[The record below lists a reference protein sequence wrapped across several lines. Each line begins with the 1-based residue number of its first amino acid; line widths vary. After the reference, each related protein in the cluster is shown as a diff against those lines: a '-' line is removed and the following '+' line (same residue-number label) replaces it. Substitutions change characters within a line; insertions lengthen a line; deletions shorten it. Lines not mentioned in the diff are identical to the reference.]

1 MTVQLDPVQMRKLS
15 LQGSEGTEV
24 VTEEDTAMEDSEV
37 DTVAVDMTDL
47 PEVDSAVV
55 VVMVAT
61 EADTAEVT
69 EVTEDTGV
77 DMEVAATAV
86 AEEDTAEDVAADSEE
101 TEMAVTMVEAVGDTA
116 AVDTKVETDTSG
128 RAVWTLPYNMV

>member
-24 VTEEDTAMEDSEV
+24 VTEEDTAMVDSEV

-47 PEVDSAVV
+47 PEVDSAVA

-61 EADTAEVT
+61 EVDTAEAT
-69 EVTEDTGV
+69 EVT
-77 DMEVAATAV
+77 
-86 AEEDTAEDVAADSEE
+86 EE
-101 TEMAVTMVEAVGDTA
+101 TEMAVTVVEAVGDTA

-128 RAVWTLPYNMV
+128 RA

>member
-24 VTEEDTAMEDSEV
+24 VTEEDTAMVDSEV

-47 PEVDSAVV
+47 PEVDSAVAV
-55 VVMVAT
+55 AMVAT
-61 EADTAEVT
+61 
-69 EVTEDTGV
+69 
-77 DMEVAATAV
+77 AA

-101 TEMAVTMVEAVGDTA
+101 TEMAVTVVEAAGDTA

-128 RAVWTLPYNMV
+128 RAV

>member
-15 LQGSEGTEV
+15 LQGSEGTEA
-24 VTEEDTAMEDSEV
+24 VTEEDTAMVDSEV

-47 PEVDSAVV
+47 PEVDSAVA

-61 EADTAEVT
+61 EADTAE
-69 EVTEDTGV
+69 
-77 DMEVAATAV
+77 ATAV
-86 AEEDTAEDVAADSEE
+86 AEEDTAEDVVADSEE

-128 RAVWTLPYNMV
+128 RAVWALPYNMV

>member
-15 LQGSEGTEV
+15 LQGSEGTEA
-24 VTEEDTAMEDSEV
+24 VTEEDTAMVDSEA

-47 PEVDSAVV
+47 PEVDSAVA

-61 EADTAEVT
+61 EADTAEAT
-69 EVTEDTGV
+69 EV

-101 TEMAVTMVEAVGDTA
+101 TEMAV
-116 AVDTKVETDTSG
+116 
-128 RAVWTLPYNMV
+128 

>member
-15 LQGSEGTEV
+15 LQGSEGTEA
-24 VTEEDTAMEDSEV
+24 VTEEDTAMVDSEV

-47 PEVDSAVV
+47 PEVDSAVA

-61 EADTAEVT
+61 EADTAEAT
-69 EVTEDTGV
+69 EGTEDTGV

-86 AEEDTAEDVAADSEE
+86 AEEDTAEDVAAVSEE
-101 TEMAVTMVEAVGDTA
+101 TEMAVTVE
-116 AVDTKVETDTSG
+116 
-128 RAVWTLPYNMV
+128 

>member
-15 LQGSEGTEV
+15 LRGSEGTEA
-24 VTEEDTAMEDSEV
+24 VTEEDTAMVDSEV
-37 DTVAVDMTDL
+37 DTVAVDMTDI
-47 PEVDSAVV
+47 PEVDSAVA

-61 EADTAEVT
+61 EADTAEAT
-69 EVTEDTGV
+69 EVTEGTGV

-101 TEMAVTMVEAVGDTA
+101 TEMAVTAVEAVGDTA

>member
-1 MTVQLDPVQMRKLS
+1 MV
-15 LQGSEGTEV
+15 
-24 VTEEDTAMEDSEV
+24 DSEV

-47 PEVDSAVV
+47 PEVDSAVA

-61 EADTAEVT
+61 EVDTAEAT
-69 EVTEDTGV
+69 EVIEDTVV
-77 DMEVAATAV
+77 DMVVAAMAV

-101 TEMAVTMVEAVGDTA
+101 TEMAATMVEAVGDTA

-128 RAVWTLPYNMV
+128 RAVWALPYNMV

>member
-15 LQGSEGTEV
+15 LQGSEGTEA
-24 VTEEDTAMEDSEV
+24 VTEEDTAMVDSEV

-47 PEVDSAVV
+47 PEVDSAVA

-61 EADTAEVT
+61 EADTAEAT
-69 EVTEDTGV
+69 E
-77 DMEVAATAV
+77 V

-128 RAVWTLPYNMV
+128 RAVWALPYNMV